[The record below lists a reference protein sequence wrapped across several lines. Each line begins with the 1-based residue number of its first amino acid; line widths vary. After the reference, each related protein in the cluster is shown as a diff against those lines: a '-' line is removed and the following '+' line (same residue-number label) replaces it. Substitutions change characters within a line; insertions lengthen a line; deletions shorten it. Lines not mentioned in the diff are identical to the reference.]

1 MKRIICAIILASLLL
16 TVFTACNAN
25 KNEKH
30 LAPAL
35 NEIDFSKTSSIE
47 GLTTTDTPTDYVLI
61 EVADHGSILLR
72 LYPNVAPDSVENFKR
87 LVEKKFYDG
96 TIFHRVIEDF
106 MIQGGDSEEAD
117 KEPTIKGEFTSN
129 GFTNN
134 LLHLRGVLSM
144 ARTSV
149 PDSASTQFFICH
161 KTSAH
166 LDEDYAAFGYV
177 VYGMDTVD
185 SIAKV
190 STDSSDKPKTDVVMT
205 SVRFADVSGV
215 TFDIK

>member
-1 MKRIICAIILASLLL
+1 MKRIICAIILVSILL
-16 TVFTACNAN
+16 TVFTACNGS
-25 KNEKH
+25 EKH

-35 NEIDFSKTSSIE
+35 NEIDLSKTSSIE

-72 LYPNVAPDSVENFKR
+72 LFPNVAPDSVENFKR

-96 TIFHRVIEDF
+96 TIFHRVIENF
-106 MIQGGDSEEAD
+106 MIQGGDSEAAD
-117 KEPTIKGEFTSN
+117 KEPTVKGEFTSN

-166 LDEDYAAFGYV
+166 LDGDYAAFGYV

-190 STDSSDKPKTDVVMT
+190 GTDASDKPKTDVVMT